1 MIISVVT
8 IIQRLKNL
16 IIGKGKSVHDKS
28 VFHQLTLIAFFAW
41 VGLGADGLSSSCYG
55 PEEAFRALA
64 QYPYLSLFI
73 AIGTALTIFII
84 SASYSQ
90 IIELF
95 PTGGGGYLV
104 ASKLLSPN
112 IGMVAGCSLLIDYV
126 LTITISIASGV
137 DAVFSF
143 LPVHW
148 APYKLIVGTF
158 GVGLLIILNLRG
170 VKESVTVLL
179 PIFMIFVITHVAA
192 IIYVIV
198 AHLGEIP
205 AVAGKTMNNFSDAQS
220 NLGLWGTIVLM
231 LRAYSMGAGTYT
243 GIEAVSNA
251 MPILREPRVETAKKT
266 MKYMASSLAFV
277 AVGLMIAY
285 ALFNVQHVEGK
296 TLNAVLFEQ
305 ITSGWGSTIGYS
317 TVLVV
322 LISEAVLLF
331 VAAQTGFL
339 GGPQILSN
347 MALDR
352 WFPTR
357 FATFS
362 DRLVT
367 QNGVLLVGVSAA
379 VMMIVTG
386 GSVHHL
392 VVMYSINVFITF
404 TLSQLGMVK
413 HWITVRKQFKQWK
426 KKITVNGIG
435 LIMTTFIL
443 ISVVIIKFTEGGWI
457 TLLLTGGLAALVIS
471 FKRHYTNTSKL
482 LKRLDDTV
490 LTVIDDVSIRPI
502 KNEDLPE
509 NLITPNR
516 REKTAVFLV
525 NGFSGLGLHTL
536 FTVMRAFDGVFKNF
550 IFVQAG
556 VIDAGNFKGTEE
568 VDALKIHINSESQ
581 KYVNFMKHSGL
592 YAESICGVGT
602 DVVNVVGELAP
613 AIVKK
618 FPNAIFFGGQVVF
631 PKESILSKWL
641 HNYTV
646 FAVQRKLYFE
656 GIPVVIL
663 PVKV

>member
-1 MIISVVT
+1 MPT
-8 IIQRLKNL
+8 FTKRLKNL
-16 IIGKGKSVHDKS
+16 IIGEGKSVHDTS
-28 VFHQLTLIAFFAW
+28 VFHKLTLVAFFAW

-64 QYPYLSLFI
+64 QYPYLSIFI
-73 AIGTALTIFII
+73 ALGTAITIFII

-137 DAVFSF
+137 DAIYSF
-143 LPVHW
+143 LPIEW
-148 APYKLIVGTF
+148 AGTKLIVGIF
-158 GVGLLIILNLRG
+158 GVGLLIVLNLRG

-179 PIFMIFVITHVAA
+179 PIFMIFVVTHVAA
-192 IIYVIV
+192 IIYIFI
-198 AHLGEIP
+198 AHLGEVP
-205 AVAGKTMNNFSDAQS
+205 EVAAKTMTDFSNAQS
-220 NLGLWGTIVLM
+220 NLGLWGTVVLM

-251 MPILREPRVETAKKT
+251 MPILREPRVETAKST
-266 MKYMASSLAFV
+266 MRYMAVSLAFV

-285 ALFNVQHVEGK
+285 ALFNVHHVPGK
-296 TLNAVLFEQ
+296 TLNAVLFEKL
-305 ITSGWGSTIGYS
+305 TENWGSTIGYS

-367 QNGVLLVGVSAA
+367 QNGVLLVGIAA
-379 VMMIVTG
+379 GVMMLVTG
-386 GSVHHL
+386 GSVHAL

-413 HWITVRKQFKQWK
+413 HWTQVRKQFKGWK
-426 KKITVNGIG
+426 KKIAVNGIG
-435 LIMTTFIL
+435 LVLTTFIL

-457 TLLLTGGLAALVIS
+457 TLLLTGSLAMLVMS
-471 FKRHYTNTSKL
+471 FKRHYNNTSKL
-482 LKRLDDTV
+482 LRRLDDIV
-490 LTVIDDVSIRPI
+490 LTAVDDNSIKPI

-509 NLITPNR
+509 NLRTPDR
-516 REKTAVFLV
+516 RAKTAVFLV

-550 IFVQAG
+550 VFVQAG
-556 VIDAGNFKGTEE
+556 VIDAGNFKGAEE
-568 VDALKIHINSESQ
+568 VDALKEHIAEDAE

-592 YAESICGVGT
+592 YAESVCGVGT
-602 DVVNVVGELAP
+602 DVVNVVGEIAP
-613 AIVKK
+613 SIVKK

>member
-1 MIISVVT
+1 MPT
-8 IIQRLKNL
+8 FTKRLKNL
-16 IIGKGKSVHDKS
+16 IIGEGKSVHDTS
-28 VFHQLTLIAFFAW
+28 VFHKLTLVAFFAW

-64 QYPYLSLFI
+64 QYPYLSIFI
-73 AIGTALTIFII
+73 ALGTAITIFII

-137 DAVFSF
+137 DAIYSF
-143 LPVHW
+143 LPVDW
-148 APYKLIVGTF
+148 GGTKLIVGLF
-158 GVGLLIILNLRG
+158 GVALLIVLNLRG

-179 PIFMIFVITHVAA
+179 PIFMIFVVTHVAA
-192 IIYVIV
+192 IIYIFIV
-198 AHLGEIP
+198 HLGEVP
-205 AVAGKTMNNFSDAQS
+205 AVAAKTMTDFGNAQS
-220 NLGLWGTIVLM
+220 NLGLWGTVVLM

-251 MPILREPRVETAKKT
+251 MPILREPRVETAKST
-266 MKYMASSLAFV
+266 MRYMAVSLAFV

-285 ALFNVQHVEGK
+285 ALFNVQHVPGK
-296 TLNAVLFEQ
+296 TLNAVLFEKL
-305 ITSGWGSTIGYS
+305 TENWGSTIGYS

-367 QNGVLLVGVSAA
+367 QNGVLLVGIAA
-379 VMMIVTG
+379 GVMMLVTG
-386 GSVHHL
+386 GSVHAL

-413 HWITVRKQFKQWK
+413 HWLQVRKQFKAWK
-426 KKITVNGIG
+426 KKIAVNGIG
-435 LIMTTFIL
+435 LVLTTFIL

-457 TLLLTGGLAALVIS
+457 TLLLTTGLAILVLS
-471 FKRHYTNTSKL
+471 FKRHYNNTSKL
-482 LKRLDDTV
+482 LRRLDDIV
-490 LTVIDDVSIRPI
+490 LTAVDDNSIKPI
-502 KNEDLPE
+502 KNEDLAE
-509 NLITPNR
+509 NLRTPDR
-516 REKTAVFLV
+516 RAKTAVFLV

-550 IFVQAG
+550 VFVQAG

-568 VDALKIHINSESQ
+568 VDALKEHIAEDAQ
-581 KYVNFMKHSGL
+581 KYVHFMQHSGF
-592 YAESICGVGT
+592 YAESVCGVGT
-602 DVVNVVGELAP
+602 DVVNVVGDVAP
-613 AIVKK
+613 SIVKK